1 MQNWLKMES
10 SKSSVAVLPTI
21 SPTALTAMRKS
32 SATSS
37 SVASAAQRV
46 DRPLRRR
53 ARAVQRVLMPRV
65 DHHLQHLGLDF
76 ARPDQFLDRV
86 LQRFNPLPAQAANV
100 HNRRRD
106 G

>member
-21 SPTALTAMRKS
+21 SPTALAAMRKS
-32 SATSS
+32 IAAKS
-37 SVASAAQRV
+37 SVASRSASSVHQ
-46 DRPLRRR
+46 RRR

-76 ARPDQFLDRV
+76 ARPGQFLDGV
-86 LQRFNPLPAQAANV
+86 FQRFHPLPAQTANV
-100 HNRRRD
+100 NND
-106 G
+106 GI